1 VKVLLTGR
9 NGQVGYELER
19 ALAPLAEIHAF
30 GRERFDLTDSS
41 AVVARTREI
50 RPDVI
55 VNAAAYTNVD
65 EAERD
70 RGRAMQVNATAPGL
84 LAAEARAI
92 GALLVHY
99 STDYVFDG
107 SKTTPY
113 TEYDPPNPQSVYGE
127 SKLAGERAIQS
138 AGGKCLILRTGWVY
152 GARGRNFF
160 LTILRL
166 ARERDEL
173 RIVDDQFGAPT
184 SARALAAATAEI
196 LRVHG
201 AGASGLYHLAAGGRT
216 SWFRFAEA
224 IIDLAQPRLLRT
236 PRLVPISSAEYA
248 ALAKRPANSVLDCA
262 KAGARL
268 GIRIEEWRTCLEDV
282 WRQFQGALPGSG
294 AP

>member
-19 ALAPLAEIHAF
+19 ALAPLAEVHAF
-30 GRERFDLTDSS
+30 GREQLDLTDSN

-50 RPDVI
+50 RPEVI

-70 RGRAMQVNATAPGL
+70 RGRAMQVNVTAPGL
-84 LAAEARAI
+84 LAAEAREI

-113 TEYDPPNPQSVYGE
+113 TEDDPPNPQSVYGE
-127 SKLAGERAIQS
+127 SKLAGEKAIQS
-138 AGGKCLILRTGWVY
+138 AGGKYLILRTGWVY
-152 GARGRNFF
+152 GARGRNFL

-173 RIVDDQFGAPT
+173 RVVNDQVGAPT
-184 SARALAAATAEI
+184 PAHAVAAATADV
-196 LRVHG
+196 LRAHG
-201 AGASGLYHLAAGGRT
+201 AAASGLFHVAAGGQT
-216 SWFRFAEA
+216 TWFGFAEA
-224 IIDLAQPRLLRT
+224 ILDLARTRLPHLPRV
-236 PRLVPISSAEYA
+236 VPISAVEYA
-248 ALAKRPANSVLDCA
+248 APAARPANSVLDCA
-262 KAGARL
+262 KAATML
-268 GIRIEEWRTCLEDV
+268 GVRIAHWRACLDEV
-282 WRQFQGALPGSG
+282 WRQLPPQFPGD
-294 AP
+294 A